1 MGLRGTLGDESPKP
15 PEFRWF
21 DSHVPGLAWGK
32 HGSTPARL
40 PVLISNLSKWAKT
53 NAAARCGKGEV
64 MPSIKVVV
72 NGATGKMGVETVNAI
87 GREDDLELVGAT
99 CRQDRGDRLALADGG
114 SVPLSTNLEQLL
126 ADTRPD
132 VVVDFTNAAVCMEAV
147 PVAAGFSANLVLGS
161 SGLTQEN
168 LKQLDALAND
178 QGVGIIVA
186 PNFALGAVV
195 LKKLAEQAAPYF
207 DYVDIVESHHEAKID
222 APSGFAIALA
232 QSLGDSK
239 QFTRNV
245 TEKENLPGTRGG
257 ELGGVTIHSVRM
269 PGRSAHHEVIFGAA
283 GQTITLRHDTLGRD
297 CYMPGVVRCIRQA
310 VQQPGLVV
318 GLENVLG
325 L

>member
-1 MGLRGTLGDESPKP
+1 MGLRRTLGDESPKP
-15 PEFRWF
+15 PEFKWF
-21 DSHVPGLAWGK
+21 DRHVPGLAWGK

-53 NAAARCGKGEV
+53 NAAAGFGKGEV

-99 CRQDRGDRLALADGG
+99 CRQDRGDRLALAGGG

-132 VVVDFTNAAVCMEAV
+132 VVVDFTNAAVCMEAA
-147 PVAAGFSANLVLGS
+147 PVAAGFSTNLVLGS

-207 DYVDIVESHHEAKID
+207 DYVDIVESHHEAKLTPPPASPSRWPRAWETASSSPATSPKRKTCP
-222 APSGFAIALA
+222 APAAANLA
-232 QSLGDSK
+232 
-239 QFTRNV
+239 
-245 TEKENLPGTRGG
+245 
-257 ELGGVTIHSVRM
+257 
-269 PGRSAHHEVIFGAA
+269 A
-283 GQTITLRHDTLGRD
+283 
-297 CYMPGVVRCIRQA
+297 
-310 VQQPGLVV
+310 
-318 GLENVLG
+318 
-325 L
+325 